1 MVAVELPLKMLL
13 GEWYGPT
20 TTAHVIAVLTSKH
33 SKQLTTAHNSSQQL
47 TTHVASHGALCK
59 HTLHSLMDS
68 HNTSNSTLTS
78 QDSLT
83 PPTPPLSNHQ

>member
-47 TTHVASHGALCK
+47 TTWPLMELFASIHCILSWILI
-59 HTLHSLMDS
+59 TL
-68 HNTSNSTLTS
+68 
-78 QDSLT
+78 
-83 PPTPPLSNHQ
+83 PTQL